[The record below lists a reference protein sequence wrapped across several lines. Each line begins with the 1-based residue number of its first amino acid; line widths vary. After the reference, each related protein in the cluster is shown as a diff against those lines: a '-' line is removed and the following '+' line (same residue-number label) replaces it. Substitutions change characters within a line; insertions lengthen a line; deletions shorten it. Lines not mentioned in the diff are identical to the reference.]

1 MARRSTTQLK
11 RSAHAALGLAIKMH
25 AVVPGQRT
33 HGTTFRTLKV
43 TSRVATP
50 GRSRSLRS
58 VEFYKLK
65 LMCTTECER
74 STSEDRPAVPDS
86 DVISPRYHD
95 NDQQQQQPQMQLTQ
109 ARERERCANETV
121 EQLQQRLDTALVTT
135 QELRDE
141 LRKAREEET
150 PELQQQGAKNDAGV
164 DRIAG
169 VAQLESKA
177 PVGDLLFAFLSYTL
191 TSTNQQTVLLD
202 SLVAGSV
209 ITGGETSSEI
219 FSEQ

>member
-1 MARRSTTQLK
+1 
-11 RSAHAALGLAIKMH
+11 
-25 AVVPGQRT
+25 
-33 HGTTFRTLKV
+33 
-43 TSRVATP
+43 
-50 GRSRSLRS
+50 
-58 VEFYKLK
+58 
-65 LMCTTECER
+65 MCTTECER
-74 STSEDRPAVPDS
+74 STSEDRPAVLDS

-95 NDQQQQQPQMQLTQ
+95 NDQQQQQQQQLQMQLTQ

-169 VAQLESKA
+169 LAQLELKA

-209 ITGGETSSEI
+209 ITGGETLSEI